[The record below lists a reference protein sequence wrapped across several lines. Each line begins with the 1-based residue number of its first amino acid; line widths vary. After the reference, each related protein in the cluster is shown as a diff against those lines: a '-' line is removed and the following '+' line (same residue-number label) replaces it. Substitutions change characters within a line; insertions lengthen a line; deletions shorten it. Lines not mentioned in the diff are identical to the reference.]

1 MFIIDLTYKVSLE
14 QIDACMKAHVE
25 FLDKYFAS
33 GNFIIAGR
41 KHPRNGGIIIALAS
55 NKEEIENIANEDPFY
70 INNLADI
77 RIIEFSG
84 GRKAEHINELLANT
98 SK

>member
-1 MFIIDLTYKVSLE
+1 MFIIDIIYKVSLE
-14 QIDACMKAHVE
+14 EIDACMKAHVE

-33 GNFIIAGR
+33 GNFLIAGR
-41 KHPRNGGIIIALAS
+41 KHPRNGGIVIALAS
-55 NKEEIENIANEDPFY
+55 NKEEIENIIKEDPFY
-70 INNLADI
+70 TKSLADI

-84 GRKAEHINELLANT
+84 GRKAERINELLANT